1 MSGARS
7 TVARSTPQRERA
19 APARD
24 SRPAPRSEAALHAPS
39 TGPGLG
45 CACGGGCP
53 RCVGTGEPL
62 DAALREDMEARFGQS
77 FGQVRIHAGPEAA
90 RSALALNAHAYT
102 LGSDIAFAPGRYAPH
117 SGAGRRLLAH
127 ELAHVVQQQ
136 RSGRLSIQRDAIT
149 MEPLVVTSTRRPAGE
164 AIGGLGALTGVGHE
178 PGEISLGRGAEDV
191 QRNAPDPA
199 RVLPFTPGGWNADDI
214 LTALGQY
221 DTLPGT
227 DSDAIRCVQAV
238 AMAARIPDGPEAVT
252 GFLRA
257 SILDCMMS
265 RPRGPRERAAI
276 DVIEHVIGRIDDR
289 RATFG
294 DLMWTQEALHD
305 LFYNDVTGTPD
316 TEILNRISP
325 ALDLGMRLER
335 MNVWCNDASELMAQ
349 AAPLGP
355 GEKLLVNTWEVA
367 FNEAFEQLEEQGV
380 TVPVGQSRELE
391 VNGRRARIRRIATET
406 RPAHT
411 AIDPSRDTRSGHQLL
426 VFKDSVTGALR
437 LYEPEI
443 TESGQ
448 HLEPLAGTG
457 SNLARYFRDLPAV
470 GVYSYVQILGKLV
483 PSGLGA
489 SRPEGP

>member
-7 TVARSTPQRERA
+7 TVAGSTPQRERA
-19 APARD
+19 APARY
-24 SRPAPRSEAALHAPS
+24 SRPAPRAEAGLRVPS
-39 TGPGLG
+39 AGPGPG

-62 DAALREDMEARFGQS
+62 DAALRADMEARFGRS
-77 FGQVRIHAGPEAA
+77 FGQVRIHAGPEAG
-90 RSALALNAHAYT
+90 RSALELNANAFT
-102 LGSDIAFAPGRYAPH
+102 VGSDIAFAPGRYAPH
-117 SGAGRRLLAH
+117 TGAGRRLLAH

-136 RSGRLSIQRDAIT
+136 RSGRPSIQRDAIS
-149 MEPLVVTSTRRPAGE
+149 MEPLVVTSTLRPAGE
-164 AIGGLGALTGVGHE
+164 AIGGLAALTGVGHE

-257 SILDCMMS
+257 SLLDGMMS

-276 DVIEHVIGRIDDR
+276 DVIEHVIGRIEDR

-305 LFYNDVTGTPD
+305 LFYSDVAGTPD
-316 TEILNRISP
+316 TDILQRISP
-325 ALDLGMRLER
+325 ALDLGTRLER
-335 MNVWCNDASELMAQ
+335 MNVWCNEASELVAQ
-349 AAPLGP
+349 AALLGP
-355 GEKLLVNTWEVA
+355 GEKLLVNTWDVA
-367 FNEAFEQLEEQGV
+367 FNEAFEQLEDQGV

-391 VNGRRARIRRIATET
+391 VNGRRVRIRRIATDT

-426 VFKDSVTGALR
+426 VFKDSVSGAPR

-443 TESGQ
+443 TVSGR
-448 HLEPLAGTG
+448 HVEPLAGAG
-457 SNLARYFRDLPAV
+457 SNLARYFRELPEI
-470 GVYSYVQILGKLV
+470 GIYGYVQILGRLI

-489 SRPEGP
+489 SRPGGP